1 MTNAQFYALK
11 RAINLDALTPAQA
24 RELFDY
30 AERLRTY
37 IQEEANGCGLWFPS
51 DEVAELVGLHP
62 GGPPIQ
68 SLAEGPGARAV
79 P

>member
-1 MTNAQFYALK
+1 MTNAEFYALK
-11 RAINLDALTPAQA
+11 KAINLDALTPAQA

-30 AERLRTY
+30 AERLRGF
-37 IQEEANGCGLWFPS
+37 IREEADGCGMWFPS
-51 DEVAELVGLHP
+51 DDIAKLVGLHS

-68 SLAEGPGARAV
+68 SLEARAGARAV